1 MKVRFFSILLGSRF
15 LLGFLSIQSTIAELS
30 EQKLELVFKKNK
42 NHWTL
47 IDSDDIKEIN
57 KNHFQVTID
66 SNWSQDAFY
75 TTERVIDIERLTR
88 GRMIMKRAMKKMR
101 AKEVEKEVEKEISL
115 PESFIEFTKKIKESF
130 DFDFDFRI
138 LEPYISMSPIRSKPK
153 RTYDPLTQVPDPEGA
168 DIPMYLADL
177 FRRHPKNWQ
186 KLQEKLN
193 DFGKKADLFDGINI
207 KIFSQSSGD
216 PFQVQLEI
224 RGVQANFM
232 DVGYGVSQL
241 LPILV
246 RILNFEGMFLIQ
258 QPEVHLHPQGQ
269 AAFASLLTSLVKEDR
284 EFLLETHS
292 DYIIN
297 RVRLEIRK
305 KNISPNDVSLVFHEP
320 QKDGVKIHNI
330 TFDEHGNFENLPAAY
345 RDFFLSETNSMLGIK
360 E

>member
-1 MKVRFFSILLGSRF
+1 
-15 LLGFLSIQSTIAELS
+15 
-30 EQKLELVFKKNK
+30 
-42 NHWTL
+42 
-47 IDSDDIKEIN
+47 
-57 KNHFQVTID
+57 
-66 SNWSQDAFY
+66 
-75 TTERVIDIERLTR
+75 
-88 GRMIMKRAMKKMR
+88 MKRATKKMS
-101 AKEVEKEVEKEISL
+101 AKEEKISL
-115 PESFIEFTKKIKESF
+115 PESFIEFTKKIRKSF
-130 DFDFDFRI
+130 DFYFRI

-193 DFGKKADLFDGINI
+193 DFGKKADLFDDGINI

-232 DVGYGVSQL
+232 DVGYGISQL